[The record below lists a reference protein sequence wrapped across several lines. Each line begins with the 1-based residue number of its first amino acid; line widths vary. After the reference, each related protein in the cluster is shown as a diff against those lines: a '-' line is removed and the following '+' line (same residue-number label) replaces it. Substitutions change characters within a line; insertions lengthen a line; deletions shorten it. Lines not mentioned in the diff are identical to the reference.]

1 MRQRAKVTAV
11 NGPYATVEVKRSTM
25 CDGCEKSGGCGGHCA
40 ITGIVGDS
48 RPMTARAVNL
58 IGAKTGDLVEVESEE
73 KVVLGSAALVFL
85 VPLAVCALFFFL
97 GTRIFG
103 SEGAGVVSAAA
114 GFVLAFLAIGLYDRK
129 LAGKAPRIRIVALAG
144 ADGTDVSGGADT
156 ADGAE

>member
-11 NGPYATVEVKRSTM
+11 NGSLATVEVKRSTM

-97 GTRIFG
+97 GTRLFG
-103 SEGAGVVSAAA
+103 SEGAGVACAAA

-129 LAGKAPRIRIVALAG
+129 LAGKAPRIRIVSLAG
-144 ADGTDVSGGADT
+144 ADGTGDS
-156 ADGAE
+156 DGSE